1 MGSALLCQIDNIDKK
16 MIYNM
21 GTVLLLHRNEL
32 PSLGSAACRSALPLS
47 TEGTKEL
54 KGRKNWS

>member
-1 MGSALLCQIDNIDKK
+1 MILYVKPYNIE
-16 MIYNM
+16 